1 MVLRCSTA
9 TTPAARPHH
18 LLKTHKA
25 HTDMNTRACDVLS
38 AADVSGIIAMAW
50 SDDTPFEA
58 IEQQFG
64 LSEAEVIA
72 LMRDQLKTRSF
83 RVWRIRVR
91 GRPAKH
97 GGRNKMDLQS
107 QMHPSNSTVQ
117 SLALN
122 DSQEDFPVPSFSLTQ
137 ASLQ

>member
-1 MVLRCSTA
+1 
-9 TTPAARPHH
+9 
-18 LLKTHKA
+18 
-25 HTDMNTRACDVLS
+25 MNTRACDVLS

-91 GRPAKH
+91 GRAAKH
-97 GGRNKMDLQS
+97 QNQQQNEQRIENQEASNATLTQELSDAQEEFPFA
-107 QMHPSNSTVQ
+107 PSPLTRQ
-117 SLALN
+117 SLG
-122 DSQEDFPVPSFSLTQ
+122 
-137 ASLQ
+137 

>member
-1 MVLRCSTA
+1 
-9 TTPAARPHH
+9 
-18 LLKTHKA
+18 
-25 HTDMNTRACDVLS
+25 MNTRACDVLS
-38 AADVSGIIAMAW
+38 AADVSSIIAMAW

-58 IEQQFG
+58 IEVQFG
-64 LSEAEVIA
+64 LCEAEVIA

-91 GRPAKH
+91 GRAAKH
-97 GGRNKMDLQS
+97 GGRNKMGLQS
-107 QMHPSNSTVQ
+107 QMHPSNLTVQ